1 VPPAGI
7 SANILNNGFCVM
19 SQFFL
24 NGVVKK
30 LMLGQRWGASKY
42 SHSKRSHSKY
52 DVVKKCMPGQRV
64 CIADAR
70 YMVGI

>member
-24 NGVVKK
+24 NGVIKK
-30 LMLGQRWGASKY
+30 LMLGQPSQ
-42 SHSKRSHSKY
+42 
-52 DVVKKCMPGQRV
+52 V
-64 CIADAR
+64 
-70 YMVGI
+70 